1 VTYDDIKQLC
11 TVCM

>member
-1 VTYDDIKQLC
+1 VTCDDIKQLC